1 MPLTRTPTGSEQPLT
16 LFRTLVHS
24 GKFLPLC
31 LLLGATLFLESC
43 GGGPTVA
50 TSTGRILYLGTTSG
64 LFGYSIQS
72 DNTLKPL
79 SSSALVPGSWNQIA
93 VTPETPTGSASP
105 LLLAVASG
113 TATSISNWTLN
124 SDGTINAAGTAISAS
139 CSSFSGHI
147 TGIAAVPGNQY
158 VLAVDGNTTT
168 TDNIVTLPLSPTSG
182 LTCTTA
188 STSSNYPIQPALD
201 CAVPGS
207 SSSNCILFL
216 TLSSTPV
223 SSATP
228 APPMEKNWS
237 SGALSTL
244 SAPAT
249 PYTCTSS
256 CPLGVAFNSSILY
269 FYATFNST
277 TPPSLQSI
285 APGSASS
292 TSSTSFSAS
301 TPLNYP
307 CVDILGGTT
316 YIPTANGYLYAVSTG
331 SGGSLGA
338 PGTVLSPGSTGT
350 SGTLNMTSCAI
361 SSNP

>member
-1 MPLTRTPTGSEQPLT
+1 
-16 LFRTLVHS
+16 
-24 GKFLPLC
+24 
-31 LLLGATLFLESC
+31 
-43 GGGPTVA
+43 VA
-50 TSTGRILYLGTTSG
+50 TSTGRVLYLGTTSG
-64 LFGYSIQS
+64 IFGYSIQS

-79 SSSALVPGSWNQIA
+79 SASALEPGSWNQVA
-93 VTPETPTGSASP
+93 VTPEAPTGSSSP

-113 TATSISNWTLN
+113 TATASISNWTLN
-124 SDGTINAAGTAISAS
+124 SDGTINAAGTAINAS
-139 CSSFSGHI
+139 CTSFSGHV
-147 TGIAAVPGNQY
+147 TGIAAVPGSQY
-158 VLAVDGNTTT
+158 VLAVDGNTQS
-168 TDNIVTLPLSPTSG
+168 TDNIATLPLSSTSG

-188 STSSNYPIQPALD
+188 STSSDYPIQPAMD

-216 TLSSTPV
+216 TLSTTPV

-228 APPMEKNWS
+228 APPMEENWS
-237 SGALSTL
+237 AGTLSSL
-244 SAPAT
+244 SAPST
-249 PYTCTSS
+249 PYTCTSN
-256 CPLGVAFNSSILY
+256 CPLGIAFNSSTLY

-277 TPPSLQSI
+277 SPPSLQSI
-285 APGSASS
+285 APGSASA
-292 TSSTSFSAS
+292 TGSTSFSAS

-307 CVDILGGTT
+307 CVDLLGGTT

-350 SGTLNMTSCAI
+350 SGTLNMTSCAV

>member
-31 LLLGATLFLESC
+31 LLLGAALFLESC

-105 LLLAVASG
+105 LLLAVTSG

-124 SDGTINAAGTAISAS
+124 SDGTINAAGTAISLSA
-139 CSSFSGHI
+139 CTSFSSV
-147 TGIAAVPGNQY
+147 TGIAAVPGSQY
-158 VLAVDGNTTT
+158 VLAVDGTSSTH
-168 TDNIVTLPLSPTSG
+168 NIATISLATG
-182 LTCTTA
+182 NACTTA

-216 TLSSTPV
+216 TLSSTAA

-228 APPMEKNWS
+228 APPMEENWS
-237 SGALSTL
+237 SGNLSTL
-244 SAPAT
+244 SPPAT
-249 PYTCTSS
+249 PFTCTSPN
-256 CPLGVAFNSSILY
+256 CPLGVAFNSSTLY

-285 APGSASS
+285 APGSASA

-331 SGGSLGA
+331 SGGSLGG

-350 SGTLNMTSCAI
+350 SGTLNMTSCAV